1 MRIDKLKIKN
11 FKNLKD
17 FQIDIDESQLTAVF
31 IGRNGAGK
39 SNLLEA
45 IVIIFRDLDLGVVKM
60 CIRDRYMTYV
70 RKITINNDGGAI
82 WHLEIN

>member
-1 MRIDKLKIKN
+1 MRIDRLKIDN

-17 FQIDIDESQLTAVF
+17 FQIEIDETQLTSVF

-45 IVIIFRDLDLGVVKM
+45 IVIIFRDLDLGVLTN
-60 CIRDRYMTYV
+60 CLLYTSDAADDA
-70 RKITINNDGGAI
+70 NWG
-82 WHLEIN
+82 